1 MSEKTQLRKDQ
12 IHIEEF
18 IQALSSVNWNSD
30 TLTASAA
37 AISQKIAS
45 EIANVAGA
53 MIYQGEWSSSTT
65 PSSIKKGYVYVYAG
79 ADNGSI
85 AASQG
90 DPAVI
95 LEPGDTLI
103 AKQDNADPTRS
114 SHWTIVNVNI
124 TGAITQSNLKN
135 QLLSHIA
142 SGNTNSLTIA
152 EGTGNNAGKVVL
164 TVNFPTISMSSGD
177 SNPWVFL
184 TGININATSGVIT
197 VKYIDPTVD
206 IVVSER
212 KSIVTTRPVTY
223 TTSRRLKSVNHISMY
238 VNGVKQALWTSS
250 SSPGA
255 NDIADAVV
263 SIDNDTGAG
272 LITFQNDAYTPQSG
286 DVVVI
291 DYISAG
297 SIVSTQQ

>member
-1 MSEKTQLRKDQ
+1 MSKKTQLRKDQ
-12 IHIEEF
+12 IRIEEF
-18 IQALSSVNWNSD
+18 IQALNSVNWSSD
-30 TLTASAA
+30 VLTVSAA

-124 TGAITQSNLKN
+124 TGAITQSNLKD

-142 SGNTNSLTIA
+142 SGNNNSLTIA
-152 EGTGNNAGKVVL
+152 EGTGHNAGKIVL
-164 TVNFPTISMSSGD
+164 TVNFPTITNSSD
-177 SNPWVFL
+177 NTSSWTVV
-184 TGININATSGVIT
+184 TGITIDATSGVIT
-197 VKYIDPTVD
+197 VNRRDTTED
-206 IVVSER
+206 IIVSER
-212 KSIVTTRPVTY
+212 KSIVTSHPVTY

-263 SIDNDTGAG
+263 SIDNATGAG
-272 LITFQNDAYTPQSG
+272 LITFQNDAYIPQPG
-286 DVVVI
+286 DIVTI

-297 SIVSTQQ
+297 QILSAQQ